1 LSVLARQQPVNPLD
15 FLLTRLNESR
25 QVSVYAAIERLMQGG
40 EAVGFSAQKLGQMLD
55 RGVTLEELFQMIE
68 SEMER
73 AQRSFQETSQS
84 ERAA

>member
-1 LSVLARQQPVNPLD
+1 MFAPQQPANAVD
-15 FLLTRLNESR
+15 FLLTRLHESR
-25 QVSVYAAIERLMQGG
+25 QLSVYAAIERLMEGG
-40 EAVGFSAQKLGQMLD
+40 EAVGFSAQQMGQMLD

-73 AQRSFQETSQS
+73 AQRSIQAISQS

>member
-1 LSVLARQQPVNPLD
+1 VLAPQPPINAHD
-15 FLLTRLNESR
+15 FLLTRLHESH
-25 QVSVYAAIERLMQGG
+25 QVSVYAAIERLMEGG

-68 SEMER
+68 SGMER
-73 AQRSFQETSQS
+73 AQRSIQEVSQG

>member
-1 LSVLARQQPVNPLD
+1 VLAPQPPINAHD
-15 FLLTRLNESR
+15 FLLTRLHESH
-25 QVSVYAAIERLMQGG
+25 QVSVYAAIERLMEGG

-73 AQRSFQETSQS
+73 AQSSIQEVSQ